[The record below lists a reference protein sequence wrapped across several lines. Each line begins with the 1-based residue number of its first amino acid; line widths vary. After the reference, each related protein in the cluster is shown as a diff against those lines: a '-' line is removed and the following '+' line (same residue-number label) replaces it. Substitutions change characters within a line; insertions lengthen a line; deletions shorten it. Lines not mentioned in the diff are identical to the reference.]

1 MALALAIVA
10 HVPQTQ
16 SYAEGIMAVSLYYW
30 NDMPNFGDRLNE
42 DVCNFLSGMN
52 PSWASP
58 KRCGAAFIGSI
69 LEKFIYRRK
78 RWTADALWIKYF
90 RSKVNVWGSG
100 FIRSP
105 EEPCERLMRRL
116 NVHAVRGR
124 LTLERL
130 RGLTGCALD
139 DVAIGDPGLLAS
151 RLYPAKTPVLRVC
164 GIIPH
169 HAELADIKRADEI
182 VATER
187 ASGILTETT
196 VKAMP
201 LFERLVKS
209 IPGSVVLNPESAPKT
224 VIGRISEC
232 KTVLSSA
239 MHGLIVAD
247 SFGIPNIRVVASDSL
262 MGGDYKFR
270 DYYSAFSKDRYRVV
284 DIREYIPANLLE
296 LAGNGFDDSRNEIAK
311 IQVSLERSFPFR
323 SAIDGHPIK

>member
-1 MALALAIVA
+1 MAI
-10 HVPQTQ
+10 
-16 SYAEGIMAVSLYYW
+16 SLYYW

-42 DVCNFLSGMN
+42 DVCKFLSGMN
-52 PSWASP
+52 PVWASP
-58 KRCGAAFIGSI
+58 KRCRAAFIGSI

-78 RWTADALWIKYF
+78 HWTADALWIRYF
-90 RSKVNVWGSG
+90 RSKVDVWGSG
-100 FIRSP
+100 FIRPP

-130 RGLTGCALD
+130 RALTGSDLD
-139 DVAIGDPGLLAS
+139 SVTVGDPGILAS
-151 RLYPAKTPVLRVC
+151 KLYPAKTSAFRVC

-169 HAELADIKRADEI
+169 HAELAGIKRTDET
-182 VATER
+182 VAIER
-187 ASGILTETT
+187 ESGILTEAT

-201 LFERLVKS
+201 LFERLAKS
-209 IPGSVVLNPESAPKT
+209 IPGSLVINPESAPKT

-232 KTVLSSA
+232 KAILSSA

-270 DYYSAFSKDRYRVV
+270 DYYSAFSKGRYRVV
-284 DIREYIPANLLE
+284 DIREDIPTSLLE
-296 LAGNGFDDSRNEIAK
+296 FTGNGFEDPRNEIAK
-311 IQVSLERSFPFR
+311 IQDSLDRSFPFR
-323 SAIDGHPIK
+323 NMVDHPR

>member
-1 MALALAIVA
+1 MAI
-10 HVPQTQ
+10 
-16 SYAEGIMAVSLYYW
+16 SLYYW

-42 DVCNFLSGMN
+42 DVCKFLSGMN
-52 PSWASP
+52 PVWASP
-58 KRCGAAFIGSI
+58 KRCRAAFIGSI

-78 RWTADALWIKYF
+78 HWTADALWIRYF
-90 RSKVNVWGSG
+90 RSKVDVWGSG
-100 FIRSP
+100 FIRPP

-130 RGLTGCALD
+130 RALTGSDLD
-139 DVAIGDPGLLAS
+139 SVTVGDPGILAS
-151 RLYPAKTPVLRVC
+151 KLYPAKTSAFRVC

-169 HAELADIKRADEI
+169 HAELAGIKRTDET
-182 VATER
+182 VAIER
-187 ASGILTETT
+187 ESGILTEAT

-201 LFERLVKS
+201 LFERLSKS
-209 IPGSVVLNPESAPKT
+209 IPGSLVINPESAPKT

-232 KTVLSSA
+232 KAILSSA

-270 DYYSAFSKDRYRVV
+270 DYYSAFSKGRYRVV
-284 DIREYIPANLLE
+284 DIREDIPTSLLE
-296 LAGNGFDDSRNEIAK
+296 FTGNGFEDPRNEIAK
-311 IQVSLERSFPFR
+311 IQDSLDRSFPFR
-323 SAIDGHPIK
+323 NMVDHPR

>member
-1 MALALAIVA
+1 M
-10 HVPQTQ
+10 
-16 SYAEGIMAVSLYYW
+16 SVSLYYW

-42 DVCNFLSGMN
+42 DVCKFLSGMN
-52 PSWASP
+52 PAWASP

-78 RWTADALWIKYF
+78 HWTADALWIRYF
-90 RSKVNVWGSG
+90 RSKVDVWGSG
-100 FIRSP
+100 FIRPP

-130 RGLTGCALD
+130 RGLTGSTLD

-151 RLYPAKTPVLRVC
+151 RLYPAKTPAFRVC

-169 HAELADIKRADEI
+169 HAELADIKRTNEI
-182 VATER
+182 VAIER
-187 ASGILTETT
+187 ESGILTETT

-201 LFERLVKS
+201 RFERLAKS

-224 VIGRISEC
+224 VISRISEC
-232 KTVLSSA
+232 KAVLSSA

-262 MGGDYKFR
+262 MGGDYKFK
-270 DYYSAFSKDRYRVV
+270 DYYSAFSKGRYRVV
-284 DIREYIPANLLE
+284 DIREDIPSNLLE
-296 LAGNGFDDSRNEIAK
+296 LTRNGFEDSRNEVAK
-311 IQVSLERSFPFR
+311 IQVSLDRSFPFR
-323 SAIDGHPIK
+323 STVDSPR

>member
-1 MALALAIVA
+1 MAI
-10 HVPQTQ
+10 
-16 SYAEGIMAVSLYYW
+16 SLYYW

-42 DVCNFLSGMN
+42 DVCKFLSGMN

-78 RWTADALWIKYF
+78 HWTADALWIRYF
-90 RSKVNVWGSG
+90 RSKVDVWGSG
-100 FIRSP
+100 FIRPP

-130 RGLTGCALD
+130 RALTGSDLD
-139 DVAIGDPGLLAS
+139 SVTVGDPGILAS
-151 RLYPAKTPVLRVC
+151 KLYPAKTSAFRVC

-169 HAELADIKRADEI
+169 HAELAGIKRTDET
-182 VATER
+182 VAIER
-187 ASGILTETT
+187 ESGILTEAT

-201 LFERLVKS
+201 LFERLSKS
-209 IPGSVVLNPESAPKT
+209 IPGSLVINPESAPKT

-232 KTVLSSA
+232 KAILSSA

-270 DYYSAFSKDRYRVV
+270 DYYSAFSKGRYRVV
-284 DIREYIPANLLE
+284 DIREDIPTSLLE
-296 LAGNGFDDSRNEIAK
+296 FTGNGFEDPRNEIAK
-311 IQVSLERSFPFR
+311 IQDSLDRSFPFR
-323 SAIDGHPIK
+323 NMVDHPR